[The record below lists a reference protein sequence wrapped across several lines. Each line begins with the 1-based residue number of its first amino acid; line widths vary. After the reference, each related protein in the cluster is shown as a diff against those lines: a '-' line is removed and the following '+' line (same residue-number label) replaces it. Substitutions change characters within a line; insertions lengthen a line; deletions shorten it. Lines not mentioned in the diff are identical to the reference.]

1 MIEILLA
8 FIVILLGTKL
18 AAHLCQLINIPS
30 VIGELLVGILLGPAM
45 LNLVHPSQTMEIFS
59 QIGVIFLMFLAG
71 LESDFHLLRKYMKPS
86 VVIACLGVILP
97 MILFF
102 IVGNVFHMPT
112 MEAVFLGI
120 VFAATSVSI
129 SVQVLREYNHLDSKD
144 GSIILGS
151 AVVDDIMVVMIVSI
165 FTTILDQKGNFSF
178 NLAFLWDMIG
188 GKLLFFLVAF
198 LFAKY
203 LLLPLLR
210 IAKRL
215 YATEAVT
222 AFSLALCFA
231 FALLSEELGMSDV
244 IGAFFVGLMISLTE
258 HQKVVQE
265 KIDVIGYSLFIPIFF
280 VSIGLNVRFD
290 GFIKNLPFI
299 LILTVLGVLSK
310 LIGGYIGGRFS
321 HLTSRQSFVV
331 GAGMV
336 SRGEMA
342 LIIVQMGVRYH
353 LISDNMYS
361 EIIMAIILTTL
372 ISPFLIKGALAKEKE
387 ELIEG

>member
-86 VVIACLGVILP
+86 IVIACLGVILP

-321 HLTSRQSFVV
+321 RLTSRQSFVV

-387 ELIEG
+387 ELIEE

>member
-165 FTTILDQKGNFSF
+165 FTTILDQKGSFSF

>member
-86 VVIACLGVILP
+86 IVIACLGVILP

-299 LILTVLGVLSK
+299 LILTALGVLSK
-310 LIGGYIGGRFS
+310 LVGGYLGGRFS

-353 LISDNMYS
+353 LISDSMYS

-372 ISPFLIKGALAKEKE
+372 ISPFLIKGALAKEKKN
-387 ELIEG
+387 

>member
-1 MIEILLA
+1 
-8 FIVILLGTKL
+8 
-18 AAHLCQLINIPS
+18 
-30 VIGELLVGILLGPAM
+30 
-45 LNLVHPSQTMEIFS
+45 
-59 QIGVIFLMFLAG
+59 
-71 LESDFHLLRKYMKPS
+71 
-86 VVIACLGVILP
+86 
-97 MILFF
+97 
-102 IVGNVFHMPT
+102 
-112 MEAVFLGI
+112 
-120 VFAATSVSI
+120 
-129 SVQVLREYNHLDSKD
+129 
-144 GSIILGS
+144 
-151 AVVDDIMVVMIVSI
+151 
-165 FTTILDQKGNFSF
+165 
-178 NLAFLWDMIG
+178 MIG